1 MSGVVP
7 VKGCPKCGDCHLPV
21 EIDANFGVCP
31 GCGYH
36 YKLGARPRLEQM
48 LDEDSFEEWDGDLRA
63 TDPLEF
69 VDVVPYTER
78 LSTATRKSGMD
89 DAVITGSGRIDG
101 MTIGIAVM
109 DFSFIGGS
117 MGVVVGE
124 KISRAMER
132 SASRAMP
139 FVAVTASGGARMQEG
154 LMSLVQMAKTSV
166 ARARL
171 AEVPVPYITILT
183 DPTVGGVMASFAASA
198 DVIFAEP
205 GATVGFAGAR
215 VISQAT
221 HEEFPEGFQTSEF
234 MRDHGFIDLVVPR
247 PEMREQVSRLLGLY
261 PTPRAAFTALAEEA

>member
-1 MSGVVP
+1 
-7 VKGCPKCGDCHLPV
+7 V
-21 EIDANFGVCP
+21 EIESNQGVCP
-31 GCGYH
+31 GCGHH
-36 YKLGARPRLEQM
+36 YQLRARTRLAQM
-48 LDEDSFEEWDGDLRA
+48 LDEDSFVEWDGDLRA

-69 VDVVPYTER
+69 IDLVPYTER
-78 LSTATRKSGMD
+78 LSSASRKSGLD
-89 DAVITGSGRIDG
+89 DAVITGSGKVEG

-132 SASRAMP
+132 SASRATP

-154 LMSLVQMAKTSV
+154 LMSLVQMAKVSV
-166 ARARL
+166 SRARL

-183 DPTVGGVMASFAASA
+183 NPTVGGVMASFAASA
-198 DVIFAEP
+198 DVILAEP

-215 VISQAT
+215 VIRQAT
-221 HEEFPEGFQTSEF
+221 HEELPEGFQTSEF

-247 PEMREQVSRLLGLY
+247 REMREHVSRLLGLY
-261 PTPRAAFTALAEEA
+261 PTPRAAFTALAEDA